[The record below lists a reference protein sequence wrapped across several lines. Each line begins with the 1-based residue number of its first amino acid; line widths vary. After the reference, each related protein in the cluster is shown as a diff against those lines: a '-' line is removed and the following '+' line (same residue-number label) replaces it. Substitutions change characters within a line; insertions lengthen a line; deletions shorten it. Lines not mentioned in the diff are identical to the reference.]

1 VIKTILASLLCIHL
15 AVTPS
20 AFAQPPEPEDAEME
34 QFRAAYISGT
44 GLTYVLIKGDKGER
58 LYRYGDTSR
67 EAARRD
73 PVGYVLFTC
82 GAPHLFLRRDPR
94 ARAWLTRARVVKLG
108 DPDFANLDRRYL
120 AGCRNPMVRSAI
132 PKGE

>member
-1 VIKTILASLLCIHL
+1 L
-15 AVTPS
+15 
-20 AFAQPPEPEDAEME
+20 E
-34 QFRAAYISGT
+34 QFRAAYVSGE
-44 GLTYVLIKGDKGER
+44 GLAYVIIRDGKAER

-82 GAPHLFLRRDPR
+82 AAPHMFLRRDPN
-94 ARAWLTRARVVKLG
+94 ARAALASARVVRLG
-108 DPDFANLDRRYL
+108 DPDFAELDRRYL
-120 AGCRNPMVRSAI
+120 AGCRNPMVKSAI